1 MCGISGIFSPNRK
14 IEETL
19 HNMSALLEHRGP
31 DNTDFFISKK
41 FGLAHNRLSIIDLS
55 QEANQPMQDSSGRY
69 VITFNGEIFNF
80 NELKKDLSK
89 MGCLFNTNSDTEIL
103 LEGYAKEG
111 ESFFKK

>member
-1 MCGISGIFSPNRK
+1 MCISGIFSPNRK
-14 IEETL
+14 IGKKKLYIICL
-19 HNMSALLEHRGP
+19 HYLNIGAQIIQ
-31 DNTDFFISKK
+31 ISLFLK

-80 NELKKDLSK
+80 NELKDLSK

-103 LEGYAKEG
+103 LEGYARRELF
-111 ESFFKK
+111 SKK